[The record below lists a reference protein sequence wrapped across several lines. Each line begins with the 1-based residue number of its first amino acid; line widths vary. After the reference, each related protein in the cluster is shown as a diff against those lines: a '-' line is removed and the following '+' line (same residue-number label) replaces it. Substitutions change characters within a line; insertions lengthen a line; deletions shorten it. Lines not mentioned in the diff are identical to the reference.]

1 MTLSQYPFAPKP
13 NAYDVG
19 SKELSELKVGD
30 IVRVQHGLTKKWNL
44 IAEVLEIRPRGRSY
58 LVKTE
63 SGRLYWRNRRYLKL
77 YAPPIGVA
85 KDIPESQEEVKQPRR
100 SKRQKKAPGSSL
112 LLLLT
117 QTPNYII
124 CVSSPAPQTLI
135 LFFPYV
141 HLFNSCSSK
150 TLLCTSLFEYL
161 SPCSLHS
168 VCQSQEGHPNLCQTI
183 WSSFG
188 E

>member
-1 MTLSQYPFAPKP
+1 MTSNTPWGMFRYLRNAMGLISAGDEFNRRGDDAIAVSLRAKAKA
-13 NAYDVG
+13 AYDVG

-44 IAEVLEIRPRGRSY
+44 AEVLEIRPRGRSY

-100 SKRQKKAPGSSL
+100 SKRQKKAP
-112 LLLLT
+112 
-117 QTPNYII
+117 
-124 CVSSPAPQTLI
+124 
-135 LFFPYV
+135 
-141 HLFNSCSSK
+141 
-150 TLLCTSLFEYL
+150 
-161 SPCSLHS
+161 
-168 VCQSQEGHPNLCQTI
+168 
-183 WSSFG
+183 
-188 E
+188 